1 MEKKESPTILL
12 VNFHSA
18 HNAGDAALLECAI
31 HQLQN
36 SFSNP
41 TFIVSSNYPDETFL
55 QTLKV
60 NVVPSF
66 SAIVNRQRNA
76 LGQVIS
82 FAIGF
87 ILSLFISKLP
97 MLPDSDHRESLSTWR
112 RLWKAYHEADLVVGC
127 PGNQFF
133 SMGRFGFPFLL
144 SAMSVLLAHAFRK
157 PFYVMPQSIGPLK
170 RFWERWLIKNLY
182 GKARIIYV
190 RDNITLDLVRKL
202 GLPSQKI
209 RCAPDLAFDYSFAEL
224 ETDKLPNAFLSH
236 DPQYGAIGVTIIRK
250 MTRTLRSEDIEH
262 YYYSMAVA
270 LKRMIQQHNVH
281 VYFFPQVT
289 GPTPWEDDRIAA
301 QSVIHQME
309 EVQQKIS
316 LIEEPLTPR
325 MLKLLYGYMDI
336 FIAGRL
342 HSGIFA
348 LSRGVPTLFIGYL
361 TKTRGVTDSIGL
373 SDWVLDFTNLSE
385 HNLYSKIEELWLKR
399 ASVKEHLLKN
409 LPTIVNHVRIV
420 GQEIANDYKNLP

>member
-1 MEKKESPTILL
+1 MGRKESPTILL

-31 HQLQN
+31 QQLET

-41 TFIVSSNYPDETFL
+41 TFIVSANYPNEGFL

-60 NVVPSF
+60 NVIPSF

-82 FAIGF
+82 FVLGF
-87 ILSLFISKLP
+87 IFSLFISKLP
-97 MLPDSDHRESLSTWR
+97 MQPGSGHRESLNIWG

-170 RFWERWLIKNLY
+170 RFWEQWLIKNLY

-190 RDNITLDLVRKL
+190 RDNITLDLARKL

-209 RCAPDLAFDYSFAEL
+209 RYAPDLAFDYSFPEL
-224 ETDKLPNAFLSH
+224 ETDKLPKAFQSH
-236 DPQYGAIGVTIIRK
+236 DPHYGAIGVTVIRK
-250 MTRTLRSEDIEH
+250 MTRTLRSEDIEY

-270 LKRMIQQHNVH
+270 LKRMIQQYNVH

-301 QSVIHQME
+301 QRVIHQMKDVE
-309 EVQQKIS
+309 SKIS
-316 LIEEPLTPR
+316 LIEEPLTPQV
-325 MLKLLYGYMDI
+325 LKFLYGYMDI

-373 SDWVLDFTNLSE
+373 SDWVLDLKNLSG
-385 HNLYSKIEELWLKR
+385 HNLYSKIEELWLNR
-399 ASVKEHLLKN
+399 ASVKEHLLQK

-420 GQEIANDYKNLP
+420 GQEIANDYKSLT